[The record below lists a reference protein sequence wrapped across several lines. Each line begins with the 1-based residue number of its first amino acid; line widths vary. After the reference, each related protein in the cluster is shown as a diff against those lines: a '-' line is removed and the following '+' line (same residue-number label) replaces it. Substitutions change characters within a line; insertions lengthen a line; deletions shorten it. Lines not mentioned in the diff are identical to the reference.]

1 MSTDA
6 LWRLPYYHGLLPRE
20 DAVAMLKKEGD
31 FIIRTSEEFAGDARS
46 FVLSTFFEGVAR
58 HYIFRTQQNMIAID
72 FKKNKGYATIQEF
85 VEAHLQSNTSIC
97 SGRNVL
103 LKRAIGRH
111 EWELSHSAIKKGDE
125 LGSGAFGVVRTGTFT
140 AADGTVKN
148 VAIKEATLS
157 KCTKDQIK
165 EFMNEARVMRKFKHP
180 NVIFCYGVAVGQEP
194 LMIVMDLATEGA
206 LKDHLQRQT
215 RSVRSKLYM
224 CLGAASGLSH
234 VHERNVVH
242 CDVAARNCLF
252 SENKVKI
259 ADFGLARELEHK
271 ERSIK
276 LRKDQRLPIKWL
288 APETM
293 IERACTKKSDVWAY
307 GVLCWEI
314 FSNGAA
320 PYAGVG
326 SNNIVA
332 RKVITGDRLK
342 FSDDTPEE
350 FAELITNCV
359 WNGDADIRCSIQQA
373 MLWMD
378 RNILRLVGSD
388 TASVH
393 TSMGATATASNR
405 GSGDRSSRRSITAD
419 NKNSNRRSKKS
430 GRG

>member
-271 ERSIK
+271 QKAIK

-332 RKVITGDRLK
+332 RKVITGERLR

-419 NKNSNRRSKKS
+419 NKNSSRRSKKS

>member
-1 MSTDA
+1 
-6 LWRLPYYHGLLPRE
+6 
-20 DAVAMLKKEGD
+20 
-31 FIIRTSEEFAGDARS
+31 
-46 FVLSTFFEGVAR
+46 
-58 HYIFRTQQNMIAID
+58 
-72 FKKNKGYATIQEF
+72 
-85 VEAHLQSNTSIC
+85 
-97 SGRNVL
+97 
-103 LKRAIGRH
+103 
-111 EWELSHSAIKKGDE
+111 
-125 LGSGAFGVVRTGTFT
+125 
-140 AADGTVKN
+140 
-148 VAIKEATLS
+148 
-157 KCTKDQIK
+157 
-165 EFMNEARVMRKFKHP
+165 
-180 NVIFCYGVAVGQEP
+180 
-194 LMIVMDLATEGA
+194 MIVMDLATEGA
-206 LKDHLQRQT
+206 LKDHLQRQM

-242 CDVAARNCLF
+242 CDIAARNCLF

-271 ERSIK
+271 EKAIK

-314 FSNGAA
+314 FANGAS
-320 PYAGVG
+320 PYAGVA

-332 RKVITGDRLK
+332 KKVITGERLK

-359 WNGDADIRCSIQQA
+359 WNGNADIRCTVQQA

-378 RNILRLVGSD
+378 RNINRLVGAETS
-388 TASVH
+388 SVH
-393 TSMGATATASNR
+393 TMAVTTTASER
-405 GSGDRSSRRSITAD
+405 GGDRSSRRSINSERRD
-419 NKNSNRRSKKS
+419 NKNSRRRSSDKSKKS

>member
-1 MSTDA
+1 MSADA
-6 LWRLPYYHGLLPRE
+6 LWRLPYYHGLVTTERGRCRHAE
-20 DAVAMLKKEGD
+20 EGRRLHHSD
-31 FIIRTSEEFAGDARS
+31 ERG
-46 FVLSTFFEGVAR
+46 
-58 HYIFRTQQNMIAID
+58 
-72 FKKNKGYATIQEF
+72 
-85 VEAHLQSNTSIC
+85 
-97 SGRNVL
+97 GRNVL

-157 KCTKDQIK
+157 TCTKDQIK

-180 NVIFCYGVAVGQEP
+180 NVIFCVAVGQEP

-271 ERSIK
+271 QRAIK

-419 NKNSNRRSKKS
+419 NKSSRRSKKS

>member
-1 MSTDA
+1 MSADA

-46 FVLSTFFEGVAR
+46 FVLSTFYEGVAR

-85 VEAHLQSNTSIC
+85 VEAHLQSNTSVC

-157 KCTKDQIK
+157 NCTKDQIK

-271 ERSIK
+271 QKAIK

-419 NKNSNRRSKKS
+419 NSRRSKKS

>member
-271 ERSIK
+271 QKAIK

-419 NKNSNRRSKKS
+419 NKNSSRRSKKS

>member
-58 HYIFRTQQNMIAID
+58 HYIFRTQQNMFAID
-72 FKKNKGYATIQEF
+72 FKKNRGYATIQEF

-271 ERSIK
+271 QKAIK

-419 NKNSNRRSKKS
+419 NKNSSRRSKKS

>member
-1 MSTDA
+1 MSADA

-31 FIIRTSEEFAGDARS
+31 FIIRTSEEFAGDSRS
-46 FVLSTFFEGVAR
+46 FVLSTFYEGVAR
-58 HYIFRTQQNMIAID
+58 HYIFRTQQNMFAID
-72 FKKNKGYATIQEF
+72 FKKNRGYATIQEF
-85 VEAHLQSNTSIC
+85 VEAHLQSNASIC

-271 ERSIK
+271 QRAIK

-405 GSGDRSSRRSITAD
+405 GSGDRSSRRSLSSD
-419 NKNSNRRSKKS
+419 NKSSRRSKKS

>member
-46 FVLSTFFEGVAR
+46 FVLSTFAEGVAR
-58 HYIFRTQQNMIAID
+58 HYIFRTQQHMIAID
-72 FKKNKGYATIQEF
+72 FKKNRGYATIQEF

-157 KCTKDQIK
+157 TCTKDQIK

-271 ERSIK
+271 QKAIK

-419 NKNSNRRSKKS
+419 NSRRSKKS

>member
-271 ERSIK
+271 QKAIK

-314 FSNGAA
+314 FSNGAT

-332 RKVITGDRLK
+332 RKVITGERLR

-419 NKNSNRRSKKS
+419 NKNSSRRSKKS

>member
-1 MSTDA
+1 MPAFELHQLNVTTTPTNHRACTMSTDA

-252 SENKVKI
+252 SENKTGQ
-259 ADFGLARELEHK
+259 DRRLWAR
-271 ERSIK
+271 
-276 LRKDQRLPIKWL
+276 
-288 APETM
+288 T
-293 IERACTKKSDVWAY
+293 
-307 GVLCWEI
+307 
-314 FSNGAA
+314 GA
-320 PYAGVG
+320 
-326 SNNIVA
+326 
-332 RKVITGDRLK
+332 
-342 FSDDTPEE
+342 
-350 FAELITNCV
+350 
-359 WNGDADIRCSIQQA
+359 
-373 MLWMD
+373 
-378 RNILRLVGSD
+378 
-388 TASVH
+388 
-393 TSMGATATASNR
+393 
-405 GSGDRSSRRSITAD
+405 
-419 NKNSNRRSKKS
+419 
-430 GRG
+430 

>member
-1 MSTDA
+1 
-6 LWRLPYYHGLLPRE
+6 
-20 DAVAMLKKEGD
+20 MLKREGD

-58 HYIFRTQQNMIAID
+58 HYIFRTQHGLIAID
-72 FKKNKGYATIQEF
+72 FKREKGYATIQEF
-85 VEAHLQSNTSIC
+85 VDAHLRTNTSIC
-97 SGRNVL
+97 TGRNVL

-111 EWELSHSAIKKGDE
+111 EWELSHSAIQKGDE
-125 LGSGAFGVVRTGTFT
+125 LGSGAFGVVRTGMFT
-140 AADGTVKN
+140 CADGTVKK

-157 KCTKDQIK
+157 TCTKDQIK

-206 LKDHLQRQT
+206 LKDHLQRQM

-242 CDVAARNCLF
+242 CDIAARNCLF

-271 ERSIK
+271 EKAIK

-314 FSNGAA
+314 FANGAS
-320 PYAGVG
+320 PYAGVA

-332 RKVITGDRLK
+332 KKVITGERLK

-359 WNGDADIRCSIQQA
+359 WNGNADIRCTVQQA

-378 RNILRLVGSD
+378 RNINRLVGAETS
-388 TASVH
+388 SVH
-393 TSMGATATASNR
+393 TMAVTTTASER
-405 GSGDRSSRRSITAD
+405 GGDRSSRRSINSERRD
-419 NKNSNRRSKKS
+419 NKNSRRRSSDKSKKS